1 MRHRVGGKKL
11 NRHFNER
18 SRLFTQLMT
27 AIIDHRRITTT
38 QAKAQ
43 AIRPEIEKLITMA
56 RHAPTQVAID
66 NATDEERALKR
77 RQRADVFR
85 RALMELGGSKRAAHR
100 LLEVAPEY
108 VALREWSGS
117 PERPDV
123 DVLERIAK
131 EPLAEG
137 EKLIGVV

>member
-11 NRHFNER
+11 NRHYNER
-18 SRLFTQLMT
+18 RRLYTQLMT

-56 RHAPTQVAID
+56 RHAPTPAQIEAAAAED
-66 NATDEERALKR
+66 RDTR
-77 RQRADVFR
+77 RQARAEVFR

-100 LLEVAPEY
+100 LLEVAPDYADRPGGY
-108 VALREWSGS
+108 VRLTKIGPRKGDAAEM
-117 PERPDV
+117 V
-123 DVLERIAK
+123 VLE
-131 EPLAEG
+131 L
-137 EKLIGVV
+137 V

>member
-11 NRHFNER
+11 NRHYKER
-18 SRLFTQLMT
+18 TRLYTQLMT
-27 AIIDHRRITTT
+27 AIIDHRKITTT

-56 RHAPTQVAID
+56 RNAPTPSQIEAAVEAER
-66 NATDEERALKR
+66 DEKR
-77 RQRADVFR
+77 IQRAGVFR

-108 VALREWSGS
+108 VD
-117 PERPDV
+117 RPGGYVRLTKIGPRKGDAAEMV
-123 DVLERIAK
+123 VLE
-131 EPLAEG
+131 L
-137 EKLIGVV
+137 V

>member
-1 MRHRVGGKKL
+1 MRHRVSGKKL

-18 SRLFTQLMT
+18 SRLYTQLLT

-43 AIRPEIEKLITMA
+43 AIRPEIEKLISMA
-56 RHAPTQVAID
+56 RHTPTQADVDA
-66 NATDEERALKR
+66 ATDAERDAKR
-77 RQRADVFR
+77 IQRAAVFR

-108 VALREWSGS
+108 AT
-117 PERPDV
+117 RPGGYIRLTKLGPRIGDAAELV
-123 DVLERIAK
+123 VLE
-131 EPLAEG
+131 L
-137 EKLIGVV
+137 V

>member
-18 SRLFTQLMT
+18 SRLYTQLLT

-43 AIRPEIEKLITMA
+43 AIRPEIEKLISMA

-66 NATDEERALKR
+66 NATDEDRDAKR

-100 LLEVAPEY
+100 LLEVAPLY
-108 VALREWSGS
+108 VD
-117 PERPDV
+117 RPGGYVRLTKVGPRKGDAAEMV
-123 DVLERIAK
+123 VLE
-131 EPLAEG
+131 L
-137 EKLIGVV
+137 V

>member
-18 SRLFTQLMT
+18 SRLYTQLLT
-27 AIIDHRRITTT
+27 AIIDHRKITTT

-43 AIRPEIEKLITMA
+43 AIRPEIEKLISMA
-56 RHAPTQVAID
+56 RHAPTQNDID
-66 NATDEERALKR
+66 AAADTDRDTKR

-100 LLEVAPEY
+100 LLEVAPDYANRPGGY
-108 VALREWSGS
+108 VRLTKLGPRKGDAAEM
-117 PERPDV
+117 V
-123 DVLERIAK
+123 VLE
-131 EPLAEG
+131 
-137 EKLIGVV
+137 LI

>member
-18 SRLFTQLMT
+18 SRLYTQLLT
-27 AIIDHRRITTT
+27 AIIDHRKITTT

-43 AIRPEIEKLITMA
+43 AIRPEIEKLISMA
-56 RHAPTQVAID
+56 RHVPTQNDID
-66 NATDEERALKR
+66 AATDTDRDTKR

-100 LLEVAPEY
+100 LLEVAPDYANRPGGY
-108 VALREWSGS
+108 VRLTKLGPRKGDAAEM
-117 PERPDV
+117 V
-123 DVLERIAK
+123 VLE
-131 EPLAEG
+131 L
-137 EKLIGVV
+137 V

>member
-18 SRLFTQLMT
+18 ARLMTQLLT
-27 AIIDHRRITTT
+27 AIIDHRKITTT

-56 RHAPTQVAID
+56 RGAPTQVQID
-66 NATDEERALKR
+66 NAGDTDRDALRQQRAL
-77 RQRADVFR
+77 VFR

-100 LLEVAPEY
+100 LLEVAPDY
-108 VALREWSGS
+108 VD
-117 PERPDV
+117 RPGGYIRLTKIGPRKGD
-123 DVLERIAK
+123 A
-131 EPLAEG
+131 AEM
-137 EKLIGVV
+137 VVVELV